1 MSTVV
6 IMPGGFHPF
15 HAGHMALYNSAR
27 EAFPDAEVFVAA
39 TNDTKTRPF
48 PFAIKEKLAKV
59 AGVQP
64 GHFVQVKS
72 PFQPKEITQNYNPD
86 EDVVIFVRSQKDMK
100 ESPIPGGF
108 KKNGE
113 PAYFQPFKRGELE
126 PFGKHAYMA
135 YLPTVEFGPGI
146 TSATEI
152 RNAWPKLDDKR
163 KIAMVMSLYPATQK
177 NPKLAANV
185 VQMLDMAMGNEL
197 TEGDV
202 IPFKKKHDED
212 DDSWI
217 PSIEDFEQE
226 ERIRNRIPKVANDI
240 DESVGDIYSSR
251 QLGDIANNLGNGY
264 VLVDDSYDDDDGF
277 VKAMYGVYHQEGEDQ
292 YRFVGWVNTRS
303 SYRYT
308 QDEFNQAVQDLVD
321 NDKQQLKEFAPT
333 SGDDR
338 EPDEEE
344 ILRQL
349 AAQWWNGTEQ
359 QMKKA
364 QQTLQ
369 AMGWEIGQDES
380 GDDDAGVFVIRI
392 GDENG
397 DSYIAFNHSDLN
409 LNEYNVRKTKKFIQ
423 RAHDKEQGQMYG
435 NQPYSSH
442 PKAVAAIGKKFFGS
456 TFDSEAVKVALLH
469 DVLEDTPYTPEQLSQ
484 KGFSNEVIKA
494 VQLLTK
500 NKLMSYADNIRA
512 IISSGNKLAMMVKY
526 CDNYMNYTGDK
537 SHWDSDRAERS
548 QKKYLASLNMLG
560 DVLGIKK
567 HIGDKETNVTESM
580 DYLEEK

>member
-1 MSTVV
+1 
-6 IMPGGFHPF
+6 
-15 HAGHMALYNSAR
+15 
-27 EAFPDAEVFVAA
+27 
-39 TNDTKTRPF
+39 
-48 PFAIKEKLAKV
+48 
-59 AGVQP
+59 
-64 GHFVQVKS
+64 
-72 PFQPKEITQNYNPD
+72 
-86 EDVVIFVRSQKDMK
+86 
-100 ESPIPGGF
+100 
-108 KKNGE
+108 
-113 PAYFQPFKRGELE
+113 
-126 PFGKHAYMA
+126 MA

-177 NPKLAANV
+177 NQKLAQNV
-185 VQMLDMAMGNEL
+185 VQMLDMAMGGQEDMAEGWKERLGAAALAGSMALGANARVTPDGQGGFTGGIKPSATVTAPDTAPTKAEAPQGFSKEYLQKAADPNRTGRYMISVARAQEL
-197 TEGDV
+197 LNGMKEG
-202 IPFKKKHDED
+202 
-212 DDSWI
+212 
-217 PSIEDFEQE
+217 
-226 ERIRNRIPKVANDI
+226 VA
-240 DESVGDIYSSR
+240 EGVGDMYSIR
-251 QLGDIANNLGNGY
+251 QIGDIANNLGNGY

-308 QDEFNQAVQDLVD
+308 QEEFNQAVQDLVD
-321 NDKQQLKEFAPT
+321 NDKQQLKEFAST
-333 SGDDR
+333 GGDDR

-364 QQTLQ
+364 QQTLE

-380 GDDDAGVFVIRI
+380 GDDDAGVFLVRI
-392 GDENG
+392 GDING

-409 LNEYNVRKTKKFIQ
+409 LNEYNVRQTKKFIQ
-423 RAHDKEQGQMYG
+423 RAHDKEQGQRYG

-469 DVLEDTPYTPEQLSQ
+469 DVLEDTPYTPNQLSQ
-484 KGFSNEVIKA
+484 KGFSDEVIKA

-500 NKLMSYADNIRA
+500 NKAISYADNIRT
-512 IISSGNKLAMMVKY
+512 IINSGNKLAMMVKY